1 MAISELSFA
10 KTWTSPADF
19 PTVEPDEAK
28 VRSDLQYHPD
38 AIKKYLNERVV
49 PLINDL
55 LITKHSH
62 WNKTVLD
69 DITAD
74 KVAAWDRPPSCIV
87 MIKGTW
93 DADSQ
98 QVSFYDIPQDSTAY
112 SVISEALETGK
123 LPMLCITD
131 MSAGWSAY
139 YHLSRSDSTE
149 YQFMSHERSMGGR
162 FPQLDL
168 IWITPT
174 DAGYQST
181 PL

>member
-1 MAISELSFA
+1 MAINELSFA
-10 KTWTSPADF
+10 KTWTNPADF

-38 AIKKYLNERVV
+38 AIKKYLNGTVV
-49 PLINDL
+49 PSHNDL
-55 LITKHSH
+55 LIAKHSH

-74 KVAAWDRPPSCIV
+74 KVAAWDSPSGCIV

-112 SVISEALETGK
+112 GVISKTLAAGK
-123 LPMLCITD
+123 LPVLCITNP
-131 MSAGWSAY
+131 AGDWEEY
-139 YHLSRSDSTE
+139 FHLSRSDGSE

-162 FPQLDL
+162 FPRLDL